1 VFRCSDAARG
11 RGDDPAGTAVPAIRF
26 LLVEVPGPWPRDP
39 RGRLDLGVVRPLEAV
54 ANAAGTRLL
63 LIRRPGRHPVD
74 RVHPHRW
81 ALADT
86 RPGIEAVHWGVWRAD
101 QDLAALDPRAAVIP
115 EAARATGPQEVALV
129 CTHGSR
135 DVCCAVRGRPV
146 AAALT
151 RLAGLDV
158 WESTHLGGCR
168 FAGNAVLLPTGD
180 TFGGLDAATAVTTI
194 GRFRAG
200 RLDPRHHRG
209 QVGRPVAAQ
218 VAEALAARALHDD
231 RRGAVTVRSVTPPDA
246 DGQLR
251 AVVVHDGR
259 RHRLLFRLTSS
270 PATLLTCSASRP
282 ERPGIPEIV
291 ALEPLD

>member
-1 VFRCSDAARG
+1 VAARVA
-11 RGDDPAGTAVPAIRF
+11 P
-26 LLVEVPGPWPRDP
+26 
-39 RGRLDLGVVRPLEAV
+39 GVVRPLEAI

-63 LIRRPGRHPVD
+63 LIRRPGRHPAD

-101 QDLAALDPRAAVIP
+101 HDLAALDPRAAVVP
-115 EAARATGPQEVALV
+115 RAARATGPQEVALV

-151 RLAGLDV
+151 GVAGLDV

-180 TFGGLDAATAVTTI
+180 TFGSLDAATAVSAV

-200 RLDPRHHRG
+200 RLDPHHHRG
-209 QVGRPVAAQ
+209 RVGHPVVLQTAQ
-218 VAEALAARALHDD
+218 ALAARSLHDD
-231 RRGAVTVRSVTPPDA
+231 RRGAVTVRSVTPADA
-246 DGQLR
+246 DGLLR
-251 AVVVHDGR
+251 AVVVHEGR
-259 RHRLLFRLTSS
+259 RHRLVFRLTAS
-270 PATLLTCSASRP
+270 PATLLTCSASRR
-282 ERPGIPEIV
+282 ERSRTTEIV